1 MQGRLFRASQISL
14 VTIPNILVI
23 RKSVWSEV
31 DLSFAVRIT
40 QLVKEHAGGDNA
52 AFGELCGASPETV
65 RLWTIDKSKPS
76 MDKLALISRACK
88 VSLDWLILGDTPNS
102 LDSPNILVHSE
113 GFSVIP
119 RYDVRASAGPGAVV
133 ASGDLDGAGFMA
145 FRTEWLRRLGINPQR
160 AEVILAVGDSMEPTI
175 HDGDVIL
182 VDRSIDKV
190 VDNGIYVVTLGN
202 LVLVKRVQTRRD
214 GSAVLKSDNQR
225 YDDEVVPAHELPD
238 LKIEG
243 RVRWFGRTI

>member
-1 MQGRLFRASQISL
+1 VLLPFRERLAAL
-14 VTIPNILVI
+14 VEAT
-23 RKSVWSEV
+23 E
-31 DLSFAVRIT
+31 
-40 QLVKEHAGGDNA
+40 GGNVA
-52 AFGELCGASPETV
+52 AFARRCGVEDGSV
-65 RLWTIDKSKPS
+65 RQWLKGPSKPS
-76 MDKLALISRACK
+76 LDNAVLVASACG
-88 VSLDWLILGDTPNS
+88 VTVDWLAGRESKNS
-102 LDSPNILVHSE
+102 TIPLE
-113 GFSVIP
+113 GFSFLP

-145 FRTEWLRRLGINPQR
+145 FRTEWLRRLGINPHQ

-202 LVLVKRVQTRRD
+202 FVLVKRVQTRRD